1 MSGASRVLTVLI
13 CRNETSSRE
22 IKECEALANDFMSG
36 GLEHFVDKVVSGESF
51 VNHKRHPGEQK
62 NQNQIESGF

>member
-1 MSGASRVLTVLI
+1 MIGASQVLTVLI

-22 IKECEALANDFMSG
+22 IKECEALANGFMSG
-36 GLEHFVDKVVSGESF
+36 GLEHFVVSGESF